1 MLKLQF
7 RQQNMIP
14 VLLSHHLSAPARR
27 QLFGTV
33 DIKVENIDI
42 NQITKNSLSSLSSY
56 LEVINRQLRGITNS
70 HYRVTIY
77 HIHSKSTGP
86 LI

>member
-14 VLLSHHLSAPARR
+14 VLLSPHLSAPARR

-33 DIKVENIDI
+33 DIKV
-42 NQITKNSLSSLSSY
+42 NQ
-56 LEVINRQLRGITNS
+56 LEKLEAA
-70 HYRVTIY
+70 
-77 HIHSKSTGP
+77 KAA
-86 LI
+86 

>member
-14 VLLSHHLSAPARR
+14 VLLSHHLSAAARR

-33 DIKVENIDI
+33 DIKVKIYLVDNIDMYVD
-42 NQITKNSLSSLSSY
+42 IT
-56 LEVINRQLRGITNS
+56 VAAVQ
-70 HYRVTIY
+70 
-77 HIHSKSTGP
+77 
-86 LI
+86 

>member
-14 VLLSHHLSAPARR
+14 VLLSHHLSAAARR

-42 NQITKNSLSSLSSY
+42 YQISM
-56 LEVINRQLRGITNS
+56 
-70 HYRVTIY
+70 
-77 HIHSKSTGP
+77 
-86 LI
+86 

>member
-27 QLFGTV
+27 QLFETDRYQSDNKV
-33 DIKVENIDI
+33 DNIDI
-42 NQITKNSLSSLSSY
+42 RY
-56 LEVINRQLRGITNS
+56 LCRYYGGMAVVQ
-70 HYRVTIY
+70 
-77 HIHSKSTGP
+77 
-86 LI
+86 

>member
-42 NQITKNSLSSLSSY
+42 NQITKK
-56 LEVINRQLRGITNS
+56 II
-70 HYRVTIY
+70 
-77 HIHSKSTGP
+77 
-86 LI
+86 

>member
-27 QLFGTV
+27 QLFETV
-33 DIKVENIDI
+33 DINVENIDI
-42 NQITKNSLSSLSSY
+42 NQITK
-56 LEVINRQLRGITNS
+56 
-70 HYRVTIY
+70 
-77 HIHSKSTGP
+77 
-86 LI
+86 

>member
-42 NQITKNSLSSLSSY
+42 YYISMYIIIDIYVDIMVAAVMGRCSSGLSTW
-56 LEVINRQLRGITNS
+56 RA
-70 HYRVTIY
+70 
-77 HIHSKSTGP
+77 
-86 LI
+86 

>member
-42 NQITKNSLSSLSSY
+42 NVY
-56 LEVINRQLRGITNS
+56 
-70 HYRVTIY
+70 HYRYLCRYYGGMAVVQ
-77 HIHSKSTGP
+77 
-86 LI
+86 